1 MRGVDGAGFGL
12 QRPRAGGEAPVRQD
26 RLVFVR
32 APQHVQRVILH
43 ERDVLAPLGAAA
55 GRDRV
60 LVADLGHGALR
71 ANRQTVP
78 RGGSFALGHPVQLGL
93 AEGHVRRGDAPD
105 AVHIAQGDV
114 PRDAVGVELDAA
126 PAPRADGGQRKIAPK
141 RRAVLGGHGGRLI
154 VVVVVVVVLVRVRL
168 RLRARF
174 ERVLV
179 RAPQARVVGRSD
191 ARRGLDASR
200 RSAKR
205 RGEGGRPRG
214 GATRHARGCSGAPRA
229 RRRRTRPR
237 GRGGACRRRER
248 GRHGGGK

>member
-1 MRGVDGAGFGL
+1 MA
-12 QRPRAGGEAPVRQD
+12 E
-26 RLVFVR
+26 
-32 APQHVQRVILH
+32 
-43 ERDVLAPLGAAA
+43 
-55 GRDRV
+55 
-60 LVADLGHGALR
+60 
-71 ANRQTVP
+71 
-78 RGGSFALGHPVQLGL
+78 SFALGHPVQLGL

-200 RSAKR
+200 RPRNDEGKGGDRGWGHAARARVFRARLARDGVAHALAAAGARVVAASAEDMAGAMMRQAR
-205 RGEGGRPRG
+205 RGM
-214 GATRHARGCSGAPRA
+214 
-229 RRRRTRPR
+229 
-237 GRGGACRRRER
+237 
-248 GRHGGGK
+248 